1 MAKNSRETYQI
12 ENIFCFP
19 TISIWFY
26 SQFLWWFIASFLF
39 FFLCCSVNIVWK
51 LIREE
56 KGTYKSIKV
65 CLKSNFILFFMEIDF
80 DLSISA
86 RTEQILFFSS
96 SSSLYNP
103 SYIFS
108 MLFGIYFVF
117 FFCVIERKFYCSF
130 FFYFYI
136 DKKKISFKHNH
147 LSFSVQ
153 LNNKIWKF
161 RSTII

>member
-1 MAKNSRETYQI
+1 MAKKSRNLSNRKY
-12 ENIFCFP
+12 FLFP
-19 TISIWFY
+19 TI
-26 SQFLWWFIASFLF
+26 FLF
-39 FFLCCSVNIVWK
+39 DFILNFYGDLLPLFLLFFLCCSVYIVWK

-86 RTEQILFFSS
+86 RTEQILFFFFLF

-103 SYIFS
+103 SYIFLCFLESIFFFILLKENSFNS
-108 MLFGIYFVF
+108 MLQF
-117 FFCVIERKFYCSF
+117 FFLLF
-130 FFYFYI
+130 FI
-136 DKKKISFKHNH
+136 SILIKKKISFKHNH

-153 LNNKIWKF
+153 LNNKI
-161 RSTII
+161 

>member
-12 ENIFCFP
+12 ENIFFFP

-86 RTEQILFFSS
+86 RTEQILFF
-96 SSSLYNP
+96 LLLLLCIIP
-103 SYIFS
+103 AIFFLCFLEYI
-108 MLFGIYFVF
+108 LF
-117 FFCVIERKFYCSF
+117 FFSVLLKENSIAVSF
-130 FFYFYI
+130 SIFI
-136 DKKKISFKHNH
+136 LIKKKS
-147 LSFSVQ
+147 LS
-153 LNNKIWKF
+153 N
-161 RSTII
+161 TII